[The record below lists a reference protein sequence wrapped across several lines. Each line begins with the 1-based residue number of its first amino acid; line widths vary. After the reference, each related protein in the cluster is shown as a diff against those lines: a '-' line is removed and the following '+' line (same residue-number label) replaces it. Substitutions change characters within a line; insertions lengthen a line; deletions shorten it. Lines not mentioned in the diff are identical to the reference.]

1 MTTIDLVTGFLGAG
15 KTTFILDY
23 ARELIRRGERIG
35 IIENDYGAI
44 NVDLMLLH
52 RELGDQCRLEM
63 VIGGDPDCHRR
74 RLKTKLIAMGIDRYD
89 RVIVEPSGVFDV
101 DEFMDLLYEEPL
113 DRMLSLGNVLAVVDA
128 ASEFSGEER
137 SEDARYVLAE
147 ELTRAGCVIYSKA
160 EQMDDPS
167 LEQVTEYLNKCL
179 ADVGCKRILTGSDVL
194 RKPEGG
200 FQEADWNRLMGAGS
214 REYSYVKRTVLTDGD
229 FQSVF
234 FFHVELPADG
244 QTERKSTERTE
255 RQSREHPEQDGAAE
269 QASMNEIR
277 NLIHRIFADPS
288 CGSLTRIK
296 GFTAQPEGDWLE
308 INATREKI
316 SLARSEVGQPVVI
329 AIGEGLDQE
338 RIGSYWK
345 KYENEYRS
353 PRGD

>member
-128 ASEFSGEER
+128 ASEFSGEGR

-244 QTERKSTERTE
+244 QTERKSTERPE
-255 RQSREHPEQDGAAE
+255 RQSAEHPEQDGAAE

-316 SLARSEVGQPVVI
+316 SLARSPVGQPVVI

-353 PRGD
+353 PRGE

>member
-128 ASEFSGEER
+128 ASEFSGDGR

-179 ADVGCKRILTGSDVL
+179 ADVGCKRILKESDIL

-200 FQEADWNRLMGAGS
+200 FQKADWNRLMVAGS

-244 QTERKSTERTE
+244 QTERKSRERPE

-353 PRGD
+353 PRRD